1 MNNLWLYLLC
11 KSIFYA
17 FYTVFQYL
25 KINGILRN
33 TFLYFKC
40 IGKLCGIEIKI
51 GENGWKVFSFC
62 RKLWFW
68 WPAGGAFC
76 IFNRVLV
83 AIFILQS
90 EITRKRIQ
98 NAAPLQNGQHKK
110 VVYLKYNRIIAIEF
124 DWLDLNGIIFII
136 MQTVDFHSI
145 SHNAIFSD
153 LMKLNKSVHDR
164 FSTLF
169 FAL

>member
-40 IGKLCGIEIKI
+40 IGKLCGIEIKF

-62 RKLWFW
+62 RKFWFR
-68 WPAGGAFC
+68 WPAGEAFR
-76 IFNRVLV
+76 IYNRVLV
-83 AIFILQS
+83 AIFIFQPEL
-90 EITRKRIQ
+90 TRKRCPTPKWTSQ
-98 NAAPLQNGQHKK
+98 K